1 MIIFLKHT
9 ISKLGKLFMS
19 NASLVLLNSIFSFVS
34 LFFLAKLLG
43 KKQIAELNFCDYA
56 IGISIGSIAA
66 QWSTDIVN
74 PWYYYAIAL
83 TVFSV
88 ISLLITVFERKTLF
102 LKSFLQGKPV
112 IIIREGKIDYRSF
125 KRSKLDMADIFGL
138 CRSKGYFDINEISY
152 AIFET
157 NGEIS
162 ILPKSANRPTVL
174 RDLGLNEEPPTLTKY
189 IVLDGKLDKNYLE
202 QIKKDEKWA
211 YKKLKVKSKRQLNK
225 ILVAFHDEKTDEL
238 TIHYK

>member
-1 MIIFLKHT
+1 MY
-9 ISKLGKLFMS
+9 MS
-19 NASLVLLNSIFSFVS
+19 NATTVLLNSIFSFVL

-66 QWSTDIVN
+66 QWSTDVDN

-83 TVFSV
+83 VVFCG
-88 ISLLITVFERKTLF
+88 ISLLITIFERKTLF
-102 LKSFLQGKPV
+102 LKSFLHGKPI
-112 IIIREGKIDYRSF
+112 IIIREGKIDYENF

-138 CRSKGYFDINEISY
+138 CRSKGYFDLNEISY

-174 RDLGLNEEPPTLTKY
+174 RDLGLNEEPPGLTKY
-189 IVLDGKLDKNYLE
+189 IVLDGKLDKNYLD
-202 QIKKDEKWA
+202 QLQKDEKWV
-211 YKKLKVKSKRQLNK
+211 YKKLKVKSKRQLKK
-225 ILVAFHDEKTDEL
+225 ILVAFYDEKSDEL